1 MNRTIAEIANVPE
14 DCIRNEGDIAAKR
27 KQREQQAKAAQ
38 TAEMLDKGAGA
49 VQKLGN
55 TPITEDRLLAP
66 LARAAT
72 GLGGG

>member
-1 MNRTIAEIANVPE
+1 M
-14 DCIRNEGDIAAKR
+14 GD
-27 KQREQQAKAAQ
+27 
-38 TAEMLDKGAGA
+38 MLEKGAGA

-72 GLGGG
+72 GLGGGQQ